1 MKTIDLRSDTVT
13 LPTPAMREA
22 MAHAPLGDD
31 VYGEDPT
38 INALEQR
45 SAELFEKEA
54 ALFVPS
60 GTMGNLASI
69 LAHCQRGDEVIMG
82 NKAHTFLYEAGG
94 ISALGGI
101 HTYTI
106 PNQEDGSLLLDDI
119 ESAIRPDDIHAPI
132 SRLLVLE
139 NTQNACGGTVLTP
152 EYTRKA
158 ADLAHQ
164 HGLLVHIDGA
174 RIFNAAVAQA
184 VTAAALT
191 IEVDSITFCLSKGLC
206 CPVGSVIV
214 GSQPF
219 IDQVRRV
226 RKMLGGGMRQ
236 AGVLAAAGLVALD
249 EMIDRLTD
257 DHTRARH
264 LAQALGQ
271 IKGIHILNDPP
282 PTNMVYMR
290 LDSDVT
296 LTDEKLI
303 AGCAAQGIVIR
314 GRDGVFRLV
323 THYWINDEAVDTTVS
338 VIKALLAR

>member
-45 SAELFEKEA
+45 SAELFEKRA

-119 ESAIRPDDIHAPI
+119 ANAIRPDDIHAPI

-152 EYTRKA
+152 EYTRQA
-158 ADLAHQ
+158 AEIAHQ

-174 RIFNAAVAQA
+174 RIFNAAVAQK
-184 VTAAALT
+184 VPVSELT
-191 IEVDSITFCLSKGLC
+191 READSVTFCLSKGLC
-206 CPVGSVIV
+206 CPAGSVIV

-249 EMIDRLTD
+249 EMIDRLAD

-290 LDSDVT
+290 LDSDIT

-314 GRDGVFRLV
+314 GRNGVFRLV
-323 THYWINDEAVDTTVS
+323 
-338 VIKALLAR
+338 